1 MKTDSIP
8 LDEVEGVSAAPSAV
22 DSPSAADEAMR
33 PIEKPRARRIVVAAA
48 FAVVCAGIVLNLGT
62 GTFSSFGWESIASIC
77 PLGAVETMVAGKLLV
92 PRALVFLAVAAVVA
106 IALGKVFCSWA
117 CPVPGVKS
125 VVDSVRGKTARIA
138 TRKGVSDGEPT
149 SIHVESGASCSSC
162 SSCVSRA
169 RFDSRHLVLGGT
181 LLSAAVFGFP
191 VFCLVCPIGLT
202 FATVVAFVQLF
213 GMQTLSWG
221 LLLFPLILVLE
232 LTVLRKWCSRF
243 CPLGALM
250 SLLSLPNRWL
260 RPKVDESRCLRGKGV
275 DCQVCTGVC
284 PEELDPHV
292 AEGMHDCSKCGDCA
306 ANCPAKAIS
315 FPARRA

>member
-1 MKTDSIP
+1 METDSILP
-8 LDEVEGVSAAPSAV
+8 VEAEGVSDARSSDAPGAAGESAQ
-22 DSPSAADEAMR
+22 
-33 PIEKPRARRIVVAAA
+33 PIKKPRARRIVVAALFVA
-48 FAVVCAGIVLNLGT
+48 VCAGIVLNLGL
-62 GTFSSFGWESIASIC
+62 GTVSSFGWESIASIC
-77 PLGAVETMVAGKLLV
+77 PLGALETMLASKLLI
-92 PRALVFLAVAAVVA
+92 PRALVFLAVAAVVS

-125 VVDSVRGKTARIA
+125 VIDGVRGKVARIV
-138 TRKGVSDGEPT
+138 TRKGDSDGEPA
-149 SIHVESGASCSSC
+149 SIRVEGGASCASCSSC
-162 SSCVSRA
+162 ASRA
-169 RFDSRHLVLGGT
+169 RLDSRHLVLGGS

-191 VFCLVCPIGLT
+191 VFCLVCPVGLT
-202 FATVVAFVQLF
+202 FATIVAFVQLF
-213 GMQTLSWG
+213 GLQTLSWG
-221 LLLFPLILVLE
+221 LLLFPLFLVLE

-243 CPLGALM
+243 CPLGAVL

-284 PEELDPHV
+284 PEELDPHA

-315 FPARRA
+315 FPVRRA